1 MTNKIKSF
9 GANTFAAGTF
19 DPIFIEADGALGIA
33 ASTGVFTEIGN
44 AVNLNIKMVA
54 STGTFTE
61 TGNDANFNISSSNVT
76 LTAETGE
83 FTETGNDAAIVK
95 GYSLNTETGEFTEAG
110 NDVTFVKGYSIGA
123 ETGEFTETG
132 NNTLGHRL
140 FATTDTLTL
149 AGNDVDLKKRKKGLR
164 AGGGV
169 TGDYRGIEKA
179 GLAPKKRKRPE
190 DEEEVKY
197 GYIIETVFD
206 GQVDIFASIVSGAQ
220 IEVLAEMTNSPN
232 NGFNVT
238 ANVTMRAS
246 PKAVSA
252 KIKRAA

>member
-1 MTNKIKSF
+1 M
-9 GANTFAAGTF
+9 
-19 DPIFIEADGALGIA
+19 
-33 ASTGVFTEIGN
+33 
-44 AVNLNIKMVA
+44 
-54 STGTFTE
+54 FTE
-61 TGNDANFNISSSNVT
+61 TGNDATFIKGYSIS
-76 LTAETGE
+76 AETGE
-83 FTETGNDAAIVK
+83 FTETGN
-95 GYSLNTETGEFTEAG
+95 S
-110 NDVTFVKGYSIGA
+110 
-123 ETGEFTETG
+123 
-132 NNTLGHRL
+132 TLGHRL
-140 FATTDTLTL
+140 FASTDALTL
-149 AGNDVDLKKRKKGLR
+149 VGNDVDLRKRKKGLR

-169 TGDYRGIEKA
+169 TGDYRGIEKV

>member
-9 GANTFAAGTF
+9 GADTFGAKTF
-19 DPIFIEADGALGIA
+19 DPVFIEADGSLGIA
-33 ASTGVFTEIGN
+33 AGTGVFTETGN
-44 AVNLNIKMVA
+44 PVALNIKMVA
-54 STGTFTE
+54 GTGVFTE
-61 TGNDANFNISSSNVT
+61 TGNDANFSVNSSNIT
-76 LTAETGE
+76 LSTETGVFTE
-83 FTETGNDAAIVK
+83 TGNPVALNIKMVAGTGSFTETGNDTAFTRNYV
-95 GYSLNTETGEFTEAG
+95 LNTETGEI
-110 NDVTFVKGYSIGA
+110 V
-123 ETGEFTETG
+123 ETG
-132 NNTLGHRL
+132 NSTLSHRL
-140 FATTDTLTL
+140 FATTDALQITGT
-149 AGNDVDLKKRKKGLR
+149 DVVLRKRKKGVR

-169 TGDYRGIEKA
+169 TGDYRGIENA

-232 NGFNVT
+232 DGFNVT
-238 ANVTMRAS
+238 ANVSMRAS

>member
-9 GANTFAAGTF
+9 GADTFGAKTF
-19 DPIFIEADGALGIA
+19 DPVFIEADGALGIA
-33 ASTGVFTEIGN
+33 AGTGTFVLTGNNTTSNSYSISCNTATFTQTGVATTFG
-44 AVNLNIKMVA
+44 IKMPAAV
-54 STGTFTE
+54 SVFTE
-61 TGNDANFNISSSNVT
+61 TGNDAT
-76 LTAETGE
+76 LAKGYSLNTETSVFTETGNDATFVKGYSITAETGE
-83 FTETGNDAAIVK
+83 FTETGQRTLGYRLVCSTVTFDINGIDAA
-95 GYSLNTETGEFTEAG
+95 F
-110 NDVTFVKGYSIGA
+110 
-123 ETGEFTETG
+123 
-132 NNTLGHRL
+132 
-140 FATTDTLTL
+140 
-149 AGNDVDLKKRKKGLR
+149 KKRKKSVR

-169 TGDYRGIEKA
+169 TGDYRGIENV